1 MLRINPSSTTC
12 SVIVHPT
19 ENSCRLFEIL
29 QGKFAYVR
37 GQALYS
43 GLRSTSV
50 FLRQIFIHLYKS
62 ALSSVTY
69 DDVLSDWTLFEKSFS
84 EKWAQGETDPSFR
97 GSTFQSWA
105 STMKLAVEKRL
116 LNVIF
121 QVVHTQM
128 SLSYERFVDWVV
140 TTGLVPIYRDKEN
153 SKLMKELEQLFH
165 NSLIK
170 EESRTERSL
179 KGMTQGLLSELS
191 VVVTALTSKYIP
203 DYTEVIIEQ
212 RGSKFVGIYKNKRL
226 DVLVL
231 NRPIICG
238 GDVIFDSPLQRL
250 SCSIMAC
257 HRTQEHA
264 KLCQLLNTS
273 PIKGITSEAGNNLY
287 SDLMAKLDESSQKS
301 DPKKELLNLLVKLAE
316 NKTVSGVTD
325 VVEDFITD
333 VSQNLV
339 DRSKLFNDPNSS
351 ETIKRGLK
359 KHVSSSVFKCLTSQI
374 NKQFETIDDLQKE
387 RKLFMKKIN
396 ILEDR
401 LSGLGHTDPQQY
413 NECIITGDTF
423 NSLRCLEKG
432 GELGRTFFQVAKG
445 DHVNNSF
452 FSQYIPPIADI
463 RHELTLLWESEV
475 FQTYKLTPVV
485 DNQGQRLHVK
495 YSQDTISLLIGPFT
509 YGCAGLHTVNLIT
522 APHSALSLQDIAD
535 EIFKASRLAVYILD
549 IGKKYY
555 PLLQNGTE
563 ETILWGLP
571 PQPQQGMCQL

>member
-1 MLRINPSSTTC
+1 MGCP
-12 SVIVHPT
+12 VIVHPT

-29 QGKFAYVR
+29 QGRFAYVR

-43 GLRSTSV
+43 GLRGASV
-50 FLRQIFIHLYKS
+50 FMRQIFIHLYKS

-69 DDVLSDWTLFEKSFS
+69 DDVLSDWTRFEQSFT
-84 EKWAQGETDPSFR
+84 EKWGQGETDASFR

-140 TTGLVPIYRDKEN
+140 TTGLVPVYKDKEN
-153 SKLMKELEQLFH
+153 TKLMRELEQLFH
-165 NSLIK
+165 NRLIK
-170 EESRTERSL
+170 ESRTERSL
-179 KGMTQGLLSELS
+179 KGMTQGLLAELS

-212 RGSKFVGIYKNKRL
+212 RGSKFVGLYKNKKL

-231 NRPIICG
+231 NRPIMCE

-250 SCSIMAC
+250 SSAVMAC

-273 PIKGITSEAGNNLY
+273 PIKGITSDAGNNLY
-287 SDLMAKLDESSQKS
+287 SDLMTKLEESSQKN

-339 DRSKLFNDPNSS
+339 DRSKLFNEPNSSS

-359 KHVSSSVFKCLTSQI
+359 KQVSSSVFKCLTSQI
-374 NKQFETIDDLQKE
+374 NKQFETIGDLQKE

-396 ILEDR
+396 LLEER
-401 LSGLGHTDPQQY
+401 LTDLGQVEAPQHHGS
-413 NECIITGDTF
+413 IITGDTF
-423 NSLRCLEKG
+423 NSLRFLERG
-432 GELGRTFFQVAKG
+432 GDLGRTFFQVAKG
-445 DHVNNSF
+445 EHVNNSF
-452 FSQYIPPIADI
+452 FSQYVPPIADI
-463 RHELTLLWESEV
+463 RQELTLLWETEV

-485 DNQGQRLHVK
+485 DNQGQRLYVK
-495 YSQDTISLLIGPFT
+495 YSQDTISLLVGPFT
-509 YGCAGLHTVNLIT
+509 YGCAGLHSVNLIT

-535 EIFKASRLAVYILD
+535 EIFKGSRLAVYILD
-549 IGKKYY
+549 IGRKYY

-563 ETILWGLP
+563 ETAPWGFT
-571 PQPQQGMCQL
+571 PQPQTGMCQF